1 MGKCRLAA
9 LHSPRTE
16 PTRCTEHYQ
25 TIYARQPGAIAALT
39 AGLHF
44 DQTLLSQIAAM
55 GVKPDP
61 YHFAHRRRY
70 LSAVTD

>member
-44 DQTLLSQIAAM
+44 DQTLLSQIREQVEHQKSQQNPEEEKKAE
-55 GVKPDP
+55 
-61 YHFAHRRRY
+61 
-70 LSAVTD
+70 